1 MLVLSFVLVCA
12 CWCAGA
18 PVPMLRRRRRPTNPT
33 RAAAK
38 EFGQELGEIGEIT
51 MQGFKKSG
59 FQQLEPKTMSEKI
72 AFITSE
78 LGLEEG
84 LPVAKAVAAANEAM
98 GIISKGPMAVQV
110 ARLMIEVRLDS
121 SRIESSGTSAEGG
134 EAGGS
139 GNDFESVKVPRKQIA
154 DSIAESIAREYLRP
168 SARPLVDTNGGVRSG
183 DVIITD

>member
-1 MLVLSFVLVCA
+1 MA
-12 CWCAGA
+12 
-18 PVPMLRRRRRPTNPT
+18 
-33 RAAAK
+33 
-38 EFGQELGEIGEIT
+38 
-51 MQGFKKSG
+51 
-59 FQQLEPKTMSEKI
+59 EKV
-72 AFITSE
+72 AFIASE
-78 LGLEEG
+78 LGLEDG

-134 EAGGS
+134 AAGGS
-139 GNDFESVKVPRKQIA
+139 GNAFEAVKVPRKQIA

-168 SARPLVDTNGGVRSG
+168 SARPLVDTNVIIT

>member
-38 EFGQELGEIGEIT
+38 EFGQELGETT
-51 MQGFKKSG
+51 MHGFKRPG
-59 FQQLEPKTMSEKI
+59 FLQLEPKTMSEKI
-72 AFITSE
+72 AFIASE

-98 GIISKGPMAVQV
+98 GIVSKGPMAAQV
-110 ARLMIEVRLDS
+110 ARLLTEIR
-121 SRIESSGTSAEGG
+121 
-134 EAGGS
+134 
-139 GNDFESVKVPRKQIA
+139 
-154 DSIAESIAREYLRP
+154 
-168 SARPLVDTNGGVRSG
+168 
-183 DVIITD
+183 